1 MELAED
7 LDENITEEASDT
19 LDTSMNLGS
28 LTTSKKKATKRAKV
42 VQEVELDQEMLV
54 AEEN

>member
-1 MELAED
+1 MELEED

-28 LTTSKKKATKRAKV
+28 LTTSKTKATKRAKV